1 MCVFIFI
8 VFLLSSHPDVG
19 GFFEA
24 GTLVKYN
31 FMPEAF
37 AGASRDTK
45 VVTHQLTPHEV
56 NLTKEEVAFSF
67 STSSAPAILMYVS
80 SKTQD
85 YLAVVLRHNGKIHTC
100 NFWLHANEKSA
111 RTNADQCS
119 KVRFQGCPC
128 NTVWNVVL
136 YNLQKSSSSQWPS
149 AEPLTG
155 SEVL

>member
-1 MCVFIFI
+1 MCFKF
-8 VFLLSSHPDVG
+8 LSSDPDVG

-45 VVTHQLTPHEV
+45 VITHQLMPHEV

-85 YLAVVLRHNGKIHTC
+85 YLAVVLRHNGKVHTY
-100 NFWLHANEKSA
+100 NFWLLTSVKSA
-111 RTNADQCS
+111 WTNACQCCKVHFS
-119 KVRFQGCPC
+119 KLSV
-128 NTVWNVVL
+128 
-136 YNLQKSSSSQWPS
+136 
-149 AEPLTG
+149 
-155 SEVL
+155 